1 MLWEAFHTK
10 PQFNIIHS
18 MTPETS
24 VLDIFYTILYLAIVI
39 FLGYISSK
47 RVTSEGFLI
56 ADRKLGALSNAS
68 TIIASKT
75 GAAVL
80 ITFVALV
87 YLYGISAMWM
97 FIGASFGYLLFIFFA
112 VRLRML
118 SSNHSFY
125 TLSDYFFHR
134 HGSTVGYLSGVIILV
149 VTLLLFLMQM
159 IGGAKILVNLTGLS
173 YAVSLSIVA
182 LTILIYTILGG
193 FKAVVIT
200 DMIQLL
206 GIITFTGIIGFI
218 LIEGADVPFIRC
230 FSTTNTTL
238 PLKKTVSFF
247 IIGIIVPF
255 CSAEL
260 WQRIYAAENIDT
272 ARRSL
277 IIAAAVYPLIG
288 GGMLIIGLMISRKL
302 PGIDPDTVLVEG
314 FIHLLPA
321 GFVGLGLVVLLA
333 AIMSSADSYLFV
345 NISII
350 LQDFYVRF
358 KPIEKKQLVLL
369 FRYALV
375 GLVLIIFL
383 LSVLLR
389 SMVALTFI
397 TLAFGSVIALTTIAS
412 WRIRKI
418 KNGTL
423 ITGMVTGFLS
433 TLFLISIGPVTELLV
448 LKSVTSTIAGFL
460 AGSLIS
466 FFVRKQ
472 LIQN

>member
-1 MLWEAFHTK
+1 
-10 PQFNIIHS
+10 
-18 MTPETS
+18 MTPKIS
-24 VLDIFYTILYLAIVI
+24 VLDILYTILYLAIVI
-39 FLGYISSK
+39 SLGYISSK
-47 RVTSEGFLI
+47 RATSEGFLI
-56 ADRKLGALSNAS
+56 ADRKLGTLSNAS

-75 GAAVL
+75 GAAIL
-80 ITFVALV
+80 ITFVAFV

-97 FIGASFGYLLFIFFA
+97 FIGASFGYLLFISFA

-118 SSNHSFY
+118 SSNFSFY

-134 HGSTVGYLSGVIILV
+134 HGATVGYLSGVIILV

-159 IGGAKILVNLTGLS
+159 MGGAKILVNLTGLS
-173 YAVSLSIVA
+173 YATCLSIVA
-182 LTILIYTILGG
+182 LTILVYTILGG

-206 GIITFTGIIGFI
+206 GIITFTGIIGFF
-218 LIEGADVPFIRC
+218 LIKGADVPFTRC

-247 IIGIIVPF
+247 IIGIILPF

-260 WQRIYAAENIDT
+260 WQRIYAAENIRT

-277 IIAAAVYPLIG
+277 IIAAFLYPLIG
-288 GGMLIIGLMISRKL
+288 GLLLIIGLMISRKL
-302 PGIDPDTVLVEG
+302 PGIDPDMVLVEG
-314 FIHLLPA
+314 VIHLLPA
-321 GFVGLGLVVLLA
+321 GLVGLGLVVLLA

-358 KPIEKKQLVLL
+358 KPTEKKQLVLL
-369 FRYALV
+369 FRYVLI
-375 GLVLIIFL
+375 GLVIVIFV
-383 LSVLLR
+383 LSFLLR
-389 SMVALTFI
+389 SLVALTFI
-397 TLAFGSVIALTTIAS
+397 TLAFGSVIALSSIAS
-412 WRIRKI
+412 WRIQKI

-433 TLFLISIGPVTELLV
+433 ALLLIYVGPITELLV
-448 LKSVTSTIAGFL
+448 LKSAAFTIAGFGV
-460 AGSLIS
+460 GSLIS
-466 FFVRKQ
+466 LFVRKQ